1 MSSELAMST
10 KARAMFGSR
19 LQANEYETLI
29 QKKSVPEVASYL
41 KNETYFSKTLK
52 RQFIENCWNLYCV
65 WIFSIA

>member
-29 QKKSVPEVASYL
+29 QKKSVTEVAS
-41 KNETYFSKTLK
+41 
-52 RQFIENCWNLYCV
+52 
-65 WIFSIA
+65 